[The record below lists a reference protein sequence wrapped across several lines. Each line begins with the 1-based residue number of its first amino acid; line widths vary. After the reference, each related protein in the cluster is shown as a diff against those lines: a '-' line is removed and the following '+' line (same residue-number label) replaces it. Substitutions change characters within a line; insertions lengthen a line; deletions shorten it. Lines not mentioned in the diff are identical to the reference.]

1 MTKSLNQTIQR
12 YQADGGESL
21 QGQNWQEMPYG
32 RNMDS
37 KKAERE
43 GGDELQ
49 SPAGAA
55 FRHRGSGSHR
65 KELAY
70 SSR

>member
-1 MTKSLNQTIQR
+1 
-12 YQADGGESL
+12 
-21 QGQNWQEMPYG
+21 MPYG

-43 GGDELQ
+43 AGDELQ

-55 FRHRGSGSHR
+55 FCHRGSGSHR

-70 SSR
+70 SFQVMGGPGSRNVTGVN

>member
-1 MTKSLNQTIQR
+1 
-12 YQADGGESL
+12 
-21 QGQNWQEMPYG
+21 MPYG

-43 GGDELQ
+43 AGDELQ

-70 SSR
+70 SFQVMGGPGSRNVTGVN

>member
-1 MTKSLNQTIQR
+1 
-12 YQADGGESL
+12 
-21 QGQNWQEMPYG
+21 MPYG

-37 KKAERE
+37 KRAGRE
-43 GGDELQ
+43 AGDELQ

-55 FRHRGSGSHR
+55 FRHRGSRSHR

-70 SSR
+70 SSQVMGGPGSRNVTGVN

>member
-1 MTKSLNQTIQR
+1 
-12 YQADGGESL
+12 
-21 QGQNWQEMPYG
+21 MPYG

-37 KKAERE
+37 KRAGRE
-43 GGDELQ
+43 AGDELQ

-55 FRHRGSGSHR
+55 FPQRGSGSHR

-70 SSR
+70 SSQVMGSPGSRNVTGVN

>member
-1 MTKSLNQTIQR
+1 
-12 YQADGGESL
+12 
-21 QGQNWQEMPYG
+21 
-32 RNMDS
+32 MDS

-70 SSR
+70 SFQVMGGPGSRNVTGVN

>member
-1 MTKSLNQTIQR
+1 
-12 YQADGGESL
+12 
-21 QGQNWQEMPYG
+21 
-32 RNMDS
+32 MDS

-43 GGDELQ
+43 AGDELQ

-55 FRHRGSGSHR
+55 FCHRGSGSHR

-70 SSR
+70 SFQVMGGPGSRNVTGVN